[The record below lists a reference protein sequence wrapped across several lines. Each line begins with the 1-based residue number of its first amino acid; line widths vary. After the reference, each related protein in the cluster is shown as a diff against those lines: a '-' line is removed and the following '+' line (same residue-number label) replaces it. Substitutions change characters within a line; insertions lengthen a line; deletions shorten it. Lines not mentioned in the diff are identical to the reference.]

1 MGHSQSA
8 RCTKR
13 KVLQLLRRTVSG
25 HILQHYVAPE
35 NPFLHSQPHYS
46 VRRHFVPVGARLLFA
61 QRFGREDLTL
71 YQHSAVVDC
80 VLSAVG
86 RNYSAHLA
94 DGAVAGQV
102 PVVHNDAGHVVRRRD
117 DSSAKC
123 KF

>member
-1 MGHSQSA
+1 MGHPQSA

-13 KVLQLLRRTVSG
+13 KVLQLLRRTVSRYF
-25 HILQHYVAPE
+25 LQHYVAPE
-35 NPFLHSQPHYS
+35 NPFLHSQPDHS

-71 YQHSAVVDC
+71 YQHFAVVDC
-80 VLSAVG
+80 VLPASG
-86 RNYSAHLA
+86 RNHSAHLA

-102 PVVHNDAGHVVRRRD
+102 PVIHDDAGHVISRRD

-123 KF
+123 